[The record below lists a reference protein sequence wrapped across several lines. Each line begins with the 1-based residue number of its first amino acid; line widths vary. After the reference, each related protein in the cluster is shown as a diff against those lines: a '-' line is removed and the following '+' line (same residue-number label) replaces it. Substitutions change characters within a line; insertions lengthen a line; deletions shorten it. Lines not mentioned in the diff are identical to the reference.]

1 MRTVDPERHARR
13 RAHILEA
20 AAVLFAERGYD
31 GTTTAAIC
39 KRAGIG
45 SGTLFHY
52 FPDKSSIFRDLF
64 ADDLA
69 KTRAVVGE
77 LDDSEPLAALLA
89 LIEHRIADAGNPLVP
104 GLLVAAI
111 IRAERDEQFASLV
124 ADDEAFLRK
133 TMTRLLRS
141 AIANGSV
148 DASLDA
154 DLTARWLGALVDT
167 LYFRAGDPAFN
178 VARDTRMFFL
188 IVRRTL
194 ALGDRPTP
202 ERSNRLLRRAT
213 ARRQSRVD
221 PS

>member
-13 RAHILEA
+13 RAQILEA

-39 KRAGIG
+39 ELAGIG

-52 FPDKSSIFRDLF
+52 FPDKSAIFRDLF

-69 KTRAVVGE
+69 KTRAVVEE
-77 LDDSEPLAALLA
+77 LDESDPLSALLT
-89 LIEHRIADAGNPLVP
+89 LIEHRIADAGSPLVP

-111 IRAERDEQFASLV
+111 IRATRDEQFAVLIG
-124 ADDEAFLRK
+124 DDEAFLRK

-148 DASLDA
+148 DANLDA
-154 DLTARWLGALVDT
+154 DLTARWLAALVDT

-178 VARDTRMFFL
+178 AARDTEMFFL
-188 IVRRTL
+188 VVRRTL
-194 ALGDRPTP
+194 DLAD
-202 ERSNRLLRRAT
+202 A
-213 ARRQSRVD
+213 
-221 PS
+221 